1 MYAMPDRLLYA
12 ISGAVLAAAPLLAQ
26 QQPCES
32 LTNLALPN
40 VTISQA
46 TTVPHGKF
54 TPPGQNEP
62 VDVPAFCRVAGVVTP
77 EVKFELWMPVE
88 WNRKLLVVGNGG
100 LAGSIN
106 FRSMLEPLE
115 RGYATSS
122 TDTGHESRGNEA
134 NWAVGHM
141 ERVIDFAHR
150 AIHVTS
156 QADKAVIEAFYGGR
170 PTHSYFSGCSQGGQE
185 ALMSAQ
191 RYPKDFDGIIAG
203 DPANFWTHN
212 QVNHV
217 WTVLATRGDSYIP
230 ASKVPLLAAAVNQA
244 CDALDGIQDGVLNDP
259 RRCHF
264 DPNTLLCKAG
274 DAPDCLTAAQSQAVK
289 QLYEGPGEK
298 IYPGLLPGGE
308 AGPGGWGNW
317 ITGARPG
324 ASGHANL
331 GLPFFKYIVF
341 DDADWD
347 PRSFKFETAPGF
359 DNDVE
364 FLDYKLGP
372 IFNATDPDLSA
383 FRDNGGKL
391 IQYHGWSDPD
401 ITPLNS
407 INYYESV
414 QRATQ
419 GAEEFYRL
427 FLVPGMQH
435 CGGGPGPSKFD
446 MVSALE
452 QWVEH
457 GSNQQRNR
465 GPYSPAMPLSAG
477 SAVEGNRQHR
487 SGREFCVWAAEGV
500 LGAQVPL
507 QLLSH

>member
-1 MYAMPDRLLYA
+1 MPERFLFALA
-12 ISGAVLAAAPLLAQ
+12 GAVLAALPAYAQ
-26 QQPCES
+26 QSCES
-32 LTNLALPN
+32 LTKLALPN

-46 TTVPHGKF
+46 ISVPEGDFKL
-54 TPPGQNEP
+54 TAEEQPAR
-62 VDVPAFCRVAGVVTP
+62 VPAFCRVAATIAP
-77 EVKFELWMPVE
+77 EVKFEIWMPLE
-88 WNRKLLVVGNGG
+88 WNHKLLAVGNGG

-106 FRSMLEPLE
+106 YREMVEPLQ

-122 TDTGHESRGNEA
+122 TDTGHQARNNDAS
-134 NWAVGHM
+134 WAAGHM

-150 AIHVTS
+150 SIHVMS
-156 QADKAVIEAFYGGR
+156 QADKAIIAAFYGGR
-170 PTHSYFSGCSQGGQE
+170 PDHSYFAGCSQGGQE

-212 QVNHV
+212 QFNHL
-217 WTVLATRGDSYIP
+217 WDVLVTRGDGYIP
-230 ASKVPLLAAAVNQA
+230 ASKVPVIADAVNNA
-244 CDALDGIQDGVLNDP
+244 CDELDGIKDGILNDP

-264 DPNTLLCKAG
+264 DPATLLCHAG
-274 DAPDCLTAAQSQAVK
+274 DAADCLTAAQVQAVK
-289 QLYEGPGEK
+289 LLYEGPGEN

-308 AGPGGWGNW
+308 AGPGGWSNW
-317 ITGARPG
+317 ITGKEPG

-341 DDADWD
+341 EDKNWDA
-347 PRSFKFETAPGF
+347 RAFKFETEPGF

-364 FLDYKLGP
+364 FTDYKLAS
-372 IFNATDPDLSA
+372 IFNATNPDLSA

-414 QRATQ
+414 NQVIPTAND
-419 GAEEFYRL
+419 FYRL

-435 CGGGPGPSKFD
+435 CRGGPGPSKFD

-452 QWVEH
+452 GWVERGTPPERITASH
-457 GSNQQRNR
+457 VSSTGQVDRTRPLCPYPQEAQWNGTGSTDQ
-465 GPYSPAMPLSAG
+465 
-477 SAVEGNRQHR
+477 
-487 SGREFCVWAAEGV
+487 AENFVCGI
-500 LGAQVPL
+500 PKP
-507 QLLSH
+507 